1 MKDIREIRTGIGF
14 DVHRLEYGRKL
25 VLGGITIPFEK
36 GLLGHSDADVLIHA
50 LMDALLGAASM
61 GDIGMHLPETDDRYR
76 DISSIKLLR
85 HVTGIIREK
94 GYHICNADVI
104 VMAQQ
109 PKIAR
114 FTKEIKENLAE
125 AMGMEEGSINI
136 KGTTTE
142 KLGTIGKGEGIAAEA
157 ACLLVKYQSTDQT
170 LR

>member
-14 DVHRLEYGRKL
+14 DVHRLEHGRKL

-36 GLLGHSDADVLIHA
+36 GLLGHSDADVLVHA

-61 GDIGMHLPETDDRYR
+61 GDIGMHFPDTEDRYR
-76 DISSIKLLR
+76 DISSIKLLK
-85 HVTGIIREK
+85 HVTDIIREK

-109 PKIAR
+109 PKISG
-114 FTKEIKENLAE
+114 FTKEIKEKLAE
-125 AMGMEEGSINI
+125 AMGIKESSLNI

-142 KLGTIGKGEGIAAEA
+142 KLGIIGKGEGIAAEA
-157 ACLLVKYQSTDQT
+157 ACLLIKYRSTNQS